1 MSRRLM
7 LFVLPLLW
15 IAVLASSIV
24 VVHSRHRAR
33 SLFIELEQL
42 SAERDR
48 LNIEGSQLQLEQS
61 SWSNPLL
68 VERVADNRRKMR
80 LPQPDEIVIV
90 SP

>member
-1 MSRRLM
+1 MSRRLI
-7 LFVLPLLW
+7 LLVLPVLW